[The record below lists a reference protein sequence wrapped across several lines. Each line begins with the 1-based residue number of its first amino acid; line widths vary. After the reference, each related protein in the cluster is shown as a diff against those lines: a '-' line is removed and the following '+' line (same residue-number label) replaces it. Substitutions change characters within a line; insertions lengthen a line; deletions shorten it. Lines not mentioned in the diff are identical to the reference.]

1 MEWFIML
8 NEEDQEFIRQFV
20 ISSGSLKQLAQIY
33 EVSYPTVRLRLNN
46 IINKLELLT
55 QEEKN
60 TFEIKIMQMVIDEK
74 ISLEIAK
81 EIIKK
86 YKEEQHD

>member
-8 NEEDQEFIRQFV
+8 KEEDQEFIRQFV